1 MVDAASGSGITDW
14 ITAISQLAFLIIFIL
29 LFTGANQRF
38 QMYLWGKEI
47 RAGLAILQRY
57 VADAEEKSKDL
68 LARYGSKRPKTLV
81 ERLKEYVFISP
92 VDIEPT
98 DIIRRLDHLL
108 ETRRSQIKQ
117 LLAEELAGAGKVER
131 YKAETSLEILS
142 ALNMIYKIVRH
153 ILLLGEKTSN
163 FLLVMQ
169 LRLLLPQIMKIAEG
183 YRKALDDFIKG
194 APIGDSIGPQIV
206 LELAGADTRWRH
218 IDEDTVAAKTE
229 FEGRTLILV
238 KAEGPA
244 SNVGRPGVAVEKIVE
259 ENLFGTGKPSLIIT
273 VDAALKLEGEETG
286 SVAEGVGAAIGDP
299 GPEKIRIERTS
310 TRNGIPLRA
319 VVIKMGM
326 EEAILAMKKEIYEG
340 GMKAIKRIKEIIE
353 EETREGDTVLIAGI
367 GNSIGIGQKLA
378 DAPETSKTAAGVLA

>member
-1 MVDAASGSGITDW
+1 MADVASGSSITDW

-47 RAGLAILQRY
+47 RAGLAVLQRY
-57 VADAEEKSKDL
+57 VKDAEEKSKDL
-68 LARYGSKRPKTLV
+68 LAKYGSKRPKTLV
-81 ERLKEYVFISP
+81 ERLKDYVFISP

-108 ETRRSQIKQ
+108 ETRRAQIKQ
-117 LLAEELAGAGKVER
+117 LLMEELTSVGKVER

-153 ILLLGEKTSN
+153 ILLLGEKTNN

-194 APIGDSIGPQIV
+194 APIGDSIGPQIA
-206 LELAGADTRWRH
+206 LHMAGTETPWIHLD
-218 IDEDTVAAKTE
+218 DDTVAAKAE
-229 FEGRTLILV
+229 YDGRTLILV

-259 ENLFGTGKPSLIIT
+259 EDIFGTGKPSLIIT
-273 VDAALKLEGEETG
+273 VDAALKLEGEDTG
-286 SVAEGVGAAIGDP
+286 SIAEGVGAAIGDP
-299 GPEKIRIERTS
+299 GPEKIRIERTAS
-310 TRNGIPLRA
+310 KHKIPLRA

-326 EEAILAMKKEIYEG
+326 EEAILTMKKEIYEG
-340 GMKAIKRIKEIIE
+340 GVKAIERLKEIIN
-353 EETREGDTVLIAGI
+353 EETNPGETILIAGI
-367 GNSIGIGQKLA
+367 GNSIGIGQKL
-378 DAPETSKTAAGVLA
+378 EKTEVTQ